1 MSTNLDMGIDDNDDN
16 DNDNIIVPKHNCSFS
31 LFSDSAGKALRLY
44 ILNV

>member
-16 DNDNIIVPKHNCSFS
+16 DNIIVPKHNCSCS